1 MYTIYEH
8 VSPSS
13 KKYIGQTCQRLARRW
28 RNGYGY
34 VRNTYFYRAIE
45 KYGWDNFQ
53 HNIICR
59 CETLEEANK
68 VESEL
73 IARYKTNDP
82 QYGYNISGGADGR
95 ERVAESAR
103 TLMSSLRKGKFAGEN
118 NPNYGRK
125 HTAEERAKMSHELIK
140 YFSNHRSSRLG
151 VKASEETR
159 QKQSISRR
167 NSTKAQDSI
176 RRLNQSKAKK
186 VRCVETGTIYP
197 STHEVERQ
205 TGFRQGNIAAACR
218 GDYAQAYGFHWE
230 YA

>member
-8 VSPSS
+8 VSPNG
-13 KKYIGQTCQRLARRW
+13 KKYIGQTCQRLTRRW

-53 HNIICR
+53 HNVICQ

-73 IARYKTNDP
+73 IARFKTNDP
-82 QYGYNISGGADGR
+82 QHGYNISGGADGR
-95 ERVAESAR
+95 ERVAESTR
-103 TLMSSLRKGKFAGEN
+103 ILMASVRKGKFTGVN

-125 HTAEERAKMSHELIK
+125 HTAEEREKMSRAQKE
-140 YFSNHRSSRLG
+140 YFSNHKSHRLG

-159 QKQSISRR
+159 QKLSIGRK
-167 NSTKAQDSI
+167 NSVKAQDSI
-176 RRLNQSKAKK
+176 RKLNQSKAKK
-186 VRCVETGTIYP
+186 VKCIETGTIYP

-205 TGFRQGNIAAACR
+205 TGFRQGNIASACR
-218 GDYAQAYGFHWE
+218 GVYAQAYGFHWE